1 MTKHDLLRKL
11 KSVRTTER
19 AIVPDAS
26 FVLRTRENL
35 LLQVRN
41 TLPTRPV
48 AMPTRA
54 KLAMGS
60 LVPDRMMDF
69 MRAPVLA
76 AFSVFVA
83 IFGGSVMS
91 VSASSRSIPG
101 DFLYPIK
108 IATEQT
114 RLALTSG
121 KVDRLKLKS
130 EFVNRRVD
138 EIKVLATTSDVGQ
151 PARMKQAVDDLKR
164 DLNTVKLQLSDVQ
177 SEVAPD
183 TADAIKLVDKQSN
196 QIVEDLKLVKN
207 DAPEEVKTSLAEAQ
221 SAAVHTGVAAFE
233 MLLTA
238 STDPDT
244 QWVVSEADVRDSI
257 NDKVDSISATL
268 SDSNDKLRSVNA
280 SSTLVETNEN
290 PTDAER
296 NSLQGMTNTT
306 VGQLNAASSTLQE
319 ARVLLSENKLGEMS
333 DKLLEAAQA
342 VSVAETSTDHLVA
355 SSTQAIPAASVPVA
369 PIEVIEVVI
378 PASTTVDIVSSDTA
392 TSTITPP

>member
-1 MTKHDLLRKL
+1 M
-11 KSVRTTER
+11 
-19 AIVPDAS
+19 PDAS

-244 QWVVSEADVRDSI
+244 QWVV
-257 NDKVDSISATL
+257 VDQSGPLRPELA
-268 SDSNDKLRSVNA
+268 KLENLTTD
-280 SSTLVETNEN
+280 TLVN
-290 PTDAER
+290 
-296 NSLQGMTNTT
+296 
-306 VGQLNAASSTLQE
+306 
-319 ARVLLSENKLGEMS
+319 VLKLI
-333 DKLLEAAQA
+333 K
-342 VSVAETSTDHLVA
+342 T
-355 SSTQAIPAASVPVA
+355 
-369 PIEVIEVVI
+369 
-378 PASTTVDIVSSDTA
+378 
-392 TSTITPP
+392 